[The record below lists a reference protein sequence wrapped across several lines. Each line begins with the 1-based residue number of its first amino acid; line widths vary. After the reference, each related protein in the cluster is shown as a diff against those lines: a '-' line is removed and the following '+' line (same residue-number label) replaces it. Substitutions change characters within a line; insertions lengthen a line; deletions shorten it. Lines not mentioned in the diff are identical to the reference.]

1 MDAEDTDMN
10 ESNCGFYRRESI
22 IAPSLCDA
30 SFRLGIAQQFA
41 LIQDIA
47 AEHAERLG
55 VGGAAMT
62 ERRAFWLAVHTRLEF
77 FAKAEMMKPLCVS
90 TWPQRTAPEDLRMHR
105 LYRIE
110 SEGRTLAEGRTEWM
124 VLNTNTGRLLRARD
138 AGFPT
143 GMEFH
148 EETVC
153 AVPFSRVADDFSDA
167 DLCLTRRVVSSDI
180 DYGNHMNNVA
190 YVRTMLDSFSSEA
203 LGALPV
209 RSFEIRYGDP
219 CHEGDP
225 IAVYRKRTDT
235 GFVFAI
241 KKENGKTAAS
251 AILETTEK

>member
-1 MDAEDTDMN
+1 MN
-10 ESNCGFYRRESI
+10 ESNSGFYRRESI
-22 IAPSLCDA
+22 VAPSLCDA
-30 SFRLGIAQQFA
+30 SFQLGIAQQFA

-62 ERRAFWLAVHTRLEF
+62 ERGAFWLAVHTRLEF
-77 FAKAEMMKPLCVS
+77 FAKAEMMQPLCVS

-110 SEGRTLAEGRTEWM
+110 SGGRTLAEGRTEWM

-143 GMEFH
+143 DLEFH
-148 EETVC
+148 DEAVC
-153 AVPFSRVADDFSDA
+153 TAPFVRVRDDFTEA
-167 DLCLTRRVVSSDI
+167 ERCFTRTVRSSDI

-190 YVRTMLDSFSSEA
+190 YVRTMLDSFSSAELA
-203 LGALPV
+203 ALPV

-219 CHEGDP
+219 CHEGDA
-225 IAVYRKRTDT
+225 ITVCRRETDT
-235 GFVFAI
+235 GFLFAI
-241 KKENGKTAAS
+241 KKADGRLAAS
-251 AILETTEK
+251 AALQK

>member
-1 MDAEDTDMN
+1 MDTEDTNMN
-10 ESNCGFYRRESI
+10 ETKNGFYRRESI

-30 SFRLGIAQQFA
+30 SFALGIAQQFA
-41 LIQDIA
+41 LVQDIA

-62 ERRAFWLAVHTRLEF
+62 ARGAFWLAVHTRLEF
-77 FAKAEMMKPLCVS
+77 FGRAEMMQPLSVS

-110 SEGRTLAEGRTEWM
+110 SEGKTLAEGRTEWM

-143 GMEFH
+143 DMEFH
-148 EETVC
+148 DEQVC
-153 AVPFSRVADDFSDA
+153 TAPFTRVKDDFSEA
-167 DLCLTRRVVSSDI
+167 ERCFSRKVSASDI

-190 YVRTMLDSFSSEA
+190 YVRTMLDCFSSAELAA
-203 LGALPV
+203 LSVKSL
-209 RSFEIRYGDP
+209 EIRYGEP
-219 CHEGDP
+219 CLEGET
-225 IAVYRKRTDT
+225 IAMYRKKTDG

-241 KKENGKTAAS
+241 RKPNGKTAAS
-251 AILETTEK
+251 AILETREK

>member
-1 MDAEDTDMN
+1 MDAEDTNMN
-10 ESNCGFYRRESI
+10 ESKCGFYRRDSI
-22 IAPSLCDA
+22 VTPSLCDA
-30 SFRLGIAQQFA
+30 SFALGIAQQFA

-62 ERRAFWLAVHTRLEF
+62 ERGAFWLAVHTRLEF
-77 FAKAEMMKPLCVS
+77 FAKTNMMDPLSVS

-110 SEGRTLAEGRTEWM
+110 SGGRVLAEGRTEWM
-124 VLNTNTGRLLRARD
+124 VLNTRTGRLLRARD

-143 GMEFH
+143 GMDFH
-148 EETVC
+148 DETVC
-153 AVPFSRVADDFSDA
+153 DTPFTRVADDFCEE
-167 DLCLTRRVVSSDI
+167 DLCFTRAVQSSDI

-190 YVRTMLDSFSSEA
+190 YVRTMLDSFSSA
-203 LGALPV
+203 TLAALPV

-219 CHEGDP
+219 CHEGDR
-225 IAVYRKRTDT
+225 ISVYRRQTDA

-241 KKENGKTAAS
+241 KKPNGKTAAS
-251 AILETTEK
+251 AVLATVEK